1 MRTPGQKNRKRDQTL
16 TFNFSASSSKSSSDP
31 KMTGT
36 TVLLVRRNGKVVL
49 AGDGQVTIQNQ
60 VIKHRAKKVR
70 RLYHDQIITGFAGAT
85 ADALTLYERFE
96 QKLETHGGNL
106 RRAAVELAKD
116 WRTDRMLRRLEAL
129 MIIADRD
136 AAFLI
141 SGSGDVLEPDEDV
154 LAIGSGGAFA
164 EAAARALLGNTDL
177 PAREIAEKA
186 MKIAS
191 EMCIYTNQEFVFEE
205 L

>member
-1 MRTPGQKNRKRDQTL
+1 MTHTHGQKNTEH
-16 TFNFSASSSKSSSDP
+16 
-31 KMTGT
+31 MIGT
-36 TVLLVRRNGKVVL
+36 TVLLVRRDGKVVL
-49 AGDGQVTIQNQ
+49 AGDGQVTVQNQ
-60 VIKHRAKKVR
+60 VIKRHAKKVR
-70 RLYHDQIITGFAGAT
+70 RLYNDQIITGFAGAT
-85 ADALTLYERFE
+85 ADALTLYEKFE

-129 MIIADRD
+129 MIIADKD
-136 AAFLI
+136 AAFLL
-141 SGSGDVLEPDEDV
+141 SGSGDVLEPDEEV
-154 LAIGSGGAFA
+154 LAIGSGGGFA
-164 EAAARALLGNTDL
+164 EAAARALVRNTKL
-177 PAREIAEKA
+177 SAREIAEQA